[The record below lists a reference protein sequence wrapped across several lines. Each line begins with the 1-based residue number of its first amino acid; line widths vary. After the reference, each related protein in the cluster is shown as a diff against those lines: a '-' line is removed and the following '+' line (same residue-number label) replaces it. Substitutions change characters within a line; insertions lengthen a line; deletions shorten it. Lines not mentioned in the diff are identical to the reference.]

1 MRQLLILSAFIVVA
15 SCQPATSPTA
25 PSTSDQTT
33 TSTSTSAPSS
43 VACNDLAPDPAHSV
57 LIASLPP
64 AAGRALA
71 GNLNGGPLTPGTYD
85 LTSGV
90 VQDGATRWT
99 EARAVA
105 LSVADGDSG
114 AVLNYAEAQNG
125 ATARWSAN
133 FSDTPSPTLTFTCGR
148 SGQAAIT
155 YEASSNELRMSIPA
169 ENGVG
174 RFFMVFAKR
183 S

>member
-15 SCQPATSPTA
+15 SCQPAA
-25 PSTSDQTT
+25 PPSAPATSDQST
-33 TSTSTSAPSS
+33 TSTPTTTPVSA
-43 VACNDLAPDPAHSV
+43 ACNDLAPDPAHTV
-57 LIASLPP
+57 LLASLPP

-71 GNLNGGPLTPGTYD
+71 SNLNGGPLTPGTYD

-105 LSVADGDSG
+105 LSVADGNSG
-114 AVLNYAEAQNG
+114 AVVNYAEAHNG
-125 ATARWSAN
+125 EISRWSAN
-133 FSDTPSPTLTFTCGR
+133 FSDAPSATLTFTCGR

-155 YEASSNELRMSIPA
+155 YQASNNELRMSIPA

-174 RFFMVFAKR
+174 RFYMVFAKR
-183 S
+183 P